1 MRALNALRRL
11 RNQGRLQ
18 GWPLDKE
25 TAPEPKDKT
34 QKKHQ
39 QAIVLEPP
47 MLAYLAEKIG
57 QLQRVC
63 DPAFVGV
70 VWGAGC
76 LKYHSTPRK
85 ITMSSFHAFCCQG
98 KQAQNQDGFYCTPR
112 L

>member
-18 GWPLDKE
+18 GWPLDKV

-63 DPAFVGV
+63 DPAWMPLLGSCGV
-70 VWGAGC
+70 LDA
-76 LKYHSTPRK
+76 
-85 ITMSSFHAFCCQG
+85 
-98 KQAQNQDGFYCTPR
+98 
-112 L
+112 